1 MIKTVKA
8 RKAVEQNVVIRLLPE
23 LKQLNC
29 QNLCLFCNILMMP
42 GKKYKAVIAI
52 YIYESKSSLLLLLEN
67 GIIMLWLR
75 V

>member
-29 QNLCLFCNILMMP
+29 QNLCLICNFLMMS
-42 GKKYKAVIAI
+42 GKKYKAV

>member
-1 MIKTVKA
+1 
-8 RKAVEQNVVIRLLPE
+8 
-23 LKQLNC
+23 
-29 QNLCLFCNILMMP
+29 MMP